1 MLRIRVLASI
11 VSSLLLNNIALGG
24 GFQVNLQ
31 GTKQLGMGH
40 CGTSLVMG
48 SESMFFNPGA
58 FAMADSNSFALSANF
73 VIPQINYLAPYPSTY
88 TASINKS
95 VGTPFTFS
103 AAVRPDS
110 ARWNAGVAVYTPFG
124 SGISYADD
132 WLGQFVLREMSL
144 RAMFFQ
150 PTLGFKVSDK
160 LGIGAGYVYGSG
172 EFYLRKGVPLQN
184 TDGEYGEA
192 VLQGSGQGHGFNFGV
207 YYTPVENLNIGI
219 SYRSR
224 VGVNVKQ
231 GTATFDIVPYLTDS
245 FPDSTFSTK
254 LTLPAVFNFGASY
267 NLSEKMMLAV
277 DLNYVGWKVY
287 DTLSFDF
294 AQNSEILDDINSP
307 RMYKNSYIVRLG
319 LQYAIKPNIQI
330 RAGAYFDK
338 SPVLDDFITPETPD
352 SDKLGL
358 TFGGSIQARRLQVDL
373 ALLYITG
380 KKRTAINKETE
391 FGGTWKAT
399 AFVPS
404 ISLGYLF

>member
-1 MLRIRVLASI
+1 MLEFRLLAAIFFIFVI
-11 VSSLLLNNIALGG
+11 VNVTVGG

-40 CGTSLVMG
+40 CGTSLIMG

-58 FAMADSNSFALSANF
+58 FAMSDRSSFVLSANF
-73 VIPQINYLAPYPSTY
+73 VIPHINYLAPYPSTY
-88 TASINKS
+88 TASANKS
-95 VGTPFTFS
+95 VSTPFTIS
-103 AAVRPDS
+103 AAVKPDS
-110 ARWNAGVAVYTPFG
+110 VRWIAGVSVYTPFG
-124 SGISYADD
+124 SGISYEDN

-144 RAMFFQ
+144 QAIFYQ
-150 PTLGFKVSDK
+150 PTVGFKINNK
-160 LGIGAGYVYGSG
+160 IGIGAGYVYGSG

-192 VLQGSGQGHGFNFGV
+192 VLQGSGQGHGFNVGV
-207 YYTPVENLNIGI
+207 FYNPFQNLNIGI
-219 SYRSR
+219 SYRSK
-224 VGVNVKQ
+224 VAVNVKE
-231 GTATFDIVPYLTDS
+231 GTAAFDVVPYLADS
-245 FPDSTFSTK
+245 FPDNTFSTK
-254 LTLPAVFNFGASY
+254 LTLPSVFNLGASY
-267 NLSEKMMLAV
+267 NVSEKFKMAL

-307 RMYKNSYIVRLG
+307 RMYKNSYIIRLG
-319 LQYAIKPNIQI
+319 GQYELKPNIHL

-338 SPVLDDFITPETPD
+338 SPVLDDYITPETPD

-358 TFGGSIQARRLQVDL
+358 TVGGSLRAKRLQVDL

-380 KKRTAINKETE
+380 KKRTAINKETQ

>member
-1 MLRIRVLASI
+1 MNK
-11 VSSLLLNNIALGG
+11 SLLVFCITISAFTASFAG

-40 CGTSLVMG
+40 CGTALMLG
-48 SESMFFNPGA
+48 SESIFFNPGA
-58 FAMADSNSFALSANF
+58 FAMLDSSSFNLSANF

-88 TASINKS
+88 TASTNKS
-95 VGTPFTFS
+95 VSTPFTIS

-110 ARWNAGVAVYTPFG
+110 ARWNAGVAIYTPFG
-124 SGISYADD
+124 SGISYEDD
-132 WLGQFVLREMSL
+132 WAGQFVLREMSL
-144 RAMFFQ
+144 RAIFFQ
-150 PTLGFKVSDK
+150 PTVGFKISDK

-172 EFYLRKGVPLQN
+172 EFYLRKGIPLQN

-192 VLQGSGQGHGFNFGV
+192 VLQGSGQGHGYNVGIF
-207 YYTPVENLNIGI
+207 YSPIEKLNIGV
-219 SYRSR
+219 SYRST
-224 VGVNVKQ
+224 VAVNVKE
-231 GTATFDIVPYLTDS
+231 GRANFNVVPYLTDS
-245 FPDSTFSTK
+245 FPDSTFTTK
-254 LTLPAVFNFGASY
+254 LTLPAVFNVGATY
-267 NLSEKMMLAV
+267 TISEKMMIAV
-277 DLNYVGWKVY
+277 DFNYIGWKVY

-307 RMYKNSYIVRLG
+307 RMYKNSYIIRLG
-319 LQYAIKPNIQI
+319 LQYAIKPTIQI

-338 SPVLDDFITPETPD
+338 SPVLDDYITPETPD

-358 TFGGSIQARRLQVDL
+358 TAGGSIAIADRFQVDL

-380 KKRTAINKETE
+380 KKRTAINKESE